1 MMERLEGYLDKKRLA
16 LNTKAAKVIRFRK
29 EEERI
34 KKAEWRWKDVR
45 IDEVRKFEYL
55 RYTLQRDE

>member
-1 MMERLEGYLDKKRLA
+1 MA
-16 LNTKAAKVIRFRK
+16 LNTKTAKVIRFRK

-34 KKAEWRWKDVR
+34 KKAEWRWKKVR

>member
-1 MMERLEGYLDKKRLA
+1 MMERLEGYLNKKKLA
-16 LNTKAAKVIRFRK
+16 LNTKTVKMIRFRK

-34 KKAEWRWKDVR
+34 KKVEWRWKEVR